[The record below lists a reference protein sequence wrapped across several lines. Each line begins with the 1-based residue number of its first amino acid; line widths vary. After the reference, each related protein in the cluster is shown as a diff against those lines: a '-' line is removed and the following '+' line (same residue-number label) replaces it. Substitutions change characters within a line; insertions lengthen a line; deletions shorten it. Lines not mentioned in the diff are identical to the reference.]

1 MTSAAGSSP
10 TARAFDASVEI
21 AAPANNGLVFL
32 TGAADTLE
40 ASLVAAGG
48 SVLVR
53 LGPGK
58 LLGSVSLQGLLALQR
73 DKAVGFAGPVSIDP
87 TRFATFAGLVSPTA

>member
-32 TGAADTLE
+32 IGAADTLDGAGLKLVIGLAKSCIQQNRKLTIQTSNPVLR
-40 ASLVAAGG
+40 ASLQFCG
-48 SVLVR
+48 LDR
-53 LGPGK
+53 L
-58 LLGSVSLQGLLALQR
+58 
-73 DKAVGFAGPVSIDP
+73 IDMQE
-87 TRFATFAGLVSPTA
+87 A